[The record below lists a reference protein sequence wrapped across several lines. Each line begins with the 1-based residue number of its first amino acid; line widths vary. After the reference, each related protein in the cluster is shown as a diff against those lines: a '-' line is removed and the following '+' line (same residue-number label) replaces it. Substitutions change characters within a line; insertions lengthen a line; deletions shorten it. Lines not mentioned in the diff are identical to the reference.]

1 MKLRKKVL
9 NDKTEISSLKSMIEL
24 VVKEYGINKISEIT
38 KIEQKKIEEIIKDSD
53 TKIANMLDENLP
65 NK

>member
-1 MKLRKKVL
+1 MKLRKNVL

-24 VVKEYGINKISEIT
+24 IVKEYGINKISEIT
-38 KIEQKKIEEIIKDSD
+38 KIEKNKIEEIIKDD
-53 TKIANMLDENLP
+53 NTKIANMLDENLP